1 MKLKDVCLLIVDC
14 PHSTAPNEGEGY
26 PLIRTPNIE
35 RGRFNLDNVQ
45 RVSKKTY
52 DRRNVRAIPQDND
65 LILAREAPA
74 GNIAIIKNGMKV
86 CLGQRTVLLR
96 PNMDLVDPD
105 FLLYFLLAPKQQN
118 NLLGNANGSTV
129 AHVNM
134 PIIRNLS
141 IELPSLKKQKRIGQ
155 ILSAYD
161 DLIEN
166 NRRQIKLLEEAA
178 ERLYKEWFVKFH
190 YPGWENHFHD
200 GKEEG
205 WRNGTLSDIGKFNRG
220 KTIISANIEP
230 GPIPV
235 IAGGISPSFY
245 CNEYNVIGPVITIS
259 ASGANAGYVNLYHEN
274 IWASDCSFLEDS
286 ATKYLYWIYCFLKS
300 NPNILIN
307 LQKGSAQPHVYAKDV
322 NQIELLIPPERILT
336 SFESEVA
343 ALYSQ
348 IAKFD
353 RMIPLLLEARDRLLP
368 KLMSGEVEV

>member
-141 IELPSLKKQKRIGQ
+141 IELPSLKRQKRIGQ

-166 NRRQIKLLEEAA
+166 NRRQMKLLEEAA

-190 YPGWENHFHD
+190 YPGWETHLHD

-205 WRNGTLSDIGKFNRG
+205 WRTGTLSEIGEFNRG
-220 KTIISANIEP
+220 KTIISANIES

-274 IWASDCSFLEDS
+274 VWASDCSFLGDS
-286 ATKYLYWIYCFLKS
+286 TTKYLYWIYCFLKS
-300 NPNILIN
+300 NPNILLN

-322 NQIELLIPPERILT
+322 NQIELLIPPKRILT
-336 SFESEVA
+336 SFESEAA

-348 IAKFD
+348 IAKFG
-353 RMIPLLLEARDRLLP
+353 RMITLLQEARDRLLP

>member
-141 IELPSLKKQKRIGQ
+141 IELPSLKRQKRIGQ

-190 YPGWENHFHD
+190 YPGWETHLHD

-205 WRNGTLSDIGKFNRG
+205 WRTGTLSEIGEFNRG
-220 KTIISANIEP
+220 KTIISANIES

-274 IWASDCSFLEDS
+274 VWASDCSFLGDS
-286 ATKYLYWIYCFLKS
+286 ATKYLY
-300 NPNILIN
+300 
-307 LQKGSAQPHVYAKDV
+307 
-322 NQIELLIPPERILT
+322 
-336 SFESEVA
+336 
-343 ALYSQ
+343 
-348 IAKFD
+348 
-353 RMIPLLLEARDRLLP
+353 
-368 KLMSGEVEV
+368 

>member
-286 ATKYLYWIYCFLKS
+286 ATKYLYWIYCFFKS